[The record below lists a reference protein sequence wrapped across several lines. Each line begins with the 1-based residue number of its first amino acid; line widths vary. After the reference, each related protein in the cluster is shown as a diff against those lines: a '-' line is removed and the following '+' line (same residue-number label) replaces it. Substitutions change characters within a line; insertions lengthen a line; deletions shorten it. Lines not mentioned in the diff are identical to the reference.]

1 MTTVP
6 FDGATTRTEGH
17 TFSSMSKILVAYDG
31 GDASQDA
38 IATAAQLARAT
49 NAEVGVI
56 SVVPLVPLRG
66 GETVNPWDDH
76 GVHRDQLAQA
86 RQLLEARGIRP
97 QLIQKTGHPAELIEA
112 VAESGGYDTIVV
124 GRPSRG
130 RGLARLLRGSVGWH
144 IVEHARATVIV
155 TP

>member
-1 MTTVP
+1 MQRRTAP
-6 FDGATTRTEGH
+6 FT
-17 TFSSMSKILVAYDG
+17 SMSKILVAYDG
-31 GDASQDA
+31 SDACQEA
-38 IATAAQLARAT
+38 LTTAARLARAT

-56 SVVPLVPLRG
+56 SVVPLVPMRG

-76 GVHRDQLAQA
+76 SVHREQLAEA
-86 RQLLEARGIRP
+86 KLLLEARGIQP
-97 QLIQKTGHPAELIEA
+97 ELIQKTGHPAELIEA

-124 GRPSRG
+124 GRPSMG

-144 IVEHARATVIV
+144 VVEHARATVIV